1 MRIKLYFTLENTKLP
16 IDYRRSIISFI
27 KLSLSEY
34 SENEFEK
41 YYNQKDNII
50 KPYSFSIFF
59 RQPQIN
65 GQEIILEEKRF
76 EMNMTI
82 ENYET
87 AITIYNAFNHQK
99 NKKFSINQ
107 NSWILQNIVLI
118 PEKEIKENKIIIK
131 FQAPLCVRQRKENK
145 DYYYSFE
152 NEEFEETLKM
162 NIKEQLKIANVPTE
176 EVDTFKIAPIKAKK
190 VIIKF
195 YEKQIECSTGIF
207 KLEGDIELLNYLYKA
222 GIGSKH
228 SARIW
233 DVSNCL
239 KGGAK
244 LKIKVYLNDWFF
256 NAGIVG
262 FLKILEENHD
272 EFAIRRNNYI
282 EFNTE
287 NLKNFHKYYFNYF
300 FKKYNI
306 AENVKNRTRNLF
318 NYLENN
324 IEAVFEDKDKEKER
338 KDKIKLNKK
347 YIKEA
352 IKKQL
357 DKIKKIDEIIYE
369 EMKEQYEQIDKV
381 NTKQEIVEI
390 KEKLI
395 SNIEKENINKRLTLN
410 LFKSILSNTYYGQP
424 SFLNVVKTAL
434 SYEEQQ
440 KVMYK
445 DYISNIVE
453 TGFINGI
460 MQNEYSIEQVKEYI
474 ENSKER
480 NITQD
485 IEKIYL
491 KIKKDYID
499 KSKTIEDIQKYLKE
513 KVIKR
518 CSMCENEMGLT
529 TNYSEG
535 NFVPLAIS
543 SNNAKNFFW
552 NQNVN
557 MPICDVCKL
566 ILFCIPAGMT
576 TIAKTIKENGEY
588 REKQLLSFVNYD
600 TDINRLYKTNI
611 NFGNKSRYE
620 NKNENENPYSEL
632 ILDIVDQDKQV
643 SMWQLENIFV
653 VEIEA
658 EYGAYSRIE
667 YFNIKRYMSIFF
679 TRYAQKTLSKIWDYR
694 YRLQIVDCIMK
705 NKDIKYII
713 NERLRDEMKK
723 GEKKNGYNS
732 FLAARIRTILNTLK
746 KEGKEVEDIKKND
759 DKLYVIYNL
768 GIQIHEELKHNN
780 EDNKL
785 DGYTYK
791 MLNSVKAG
799 NKKEFIDIVIRLH
812 MAMGKDVSP
821 IFIETMQTTGLD
833 FESIGHSFL
842 AGLISNKYGKKEEEK
857 ING

>member
-1 MRIKLYFTLENTKLP
+1 MRIKLYFILENTKMP

-27 KLSLSEY
+27 KLALSDY
-34 SENEFEK
+34 SENEFKK

-50 KPYSFSIFF
+50 KPYAFSVFF
-59 RQPQIN
+59 RKPKIN
-65 GQEIILEEKRF
+65 GEEIVIEDKKF
-76 EMNMTI
+76 EMNMTM

-87 AITIYNAFNHQK
+87 AITLYNAFNHQK
-99 NKKFSINQ
+99 DKKFSISQ
-107 NSWILQNIVLI
+107 NSWKLQNIVLI

-152 NEEFEETLKM
+152 NEKFEATLKM
-162 NIKEQLKIANVPTE
+162 NIKEQLKIANIPTE

-207 KLEGDIELLNYLYKA
+207 KLKGDIELLNYLYKA
-222 GIGSKH
+222 GMGSKH
-228 SARIW
+228 SARIR

-282 EFNTE
+282 EFDTE
-287 NLKNFHKYYFNYF
+287 NLRNFHKYYFNYF
-300 FKKYNI
+300 FKKYNV
-306 AENVKNRTRNLF
+306 AESVKIRIEKPF
-318 NYLENN
+318 EYLGNN
-324 IEAVFEDKDKEKER
+324 IEVVFEDKDKEKER
-338 KDKIKLNKK
+338 KEKIKSNKK

-369 EMKEQYEQIDKV
+369 EMKEQYDKIDKAI
-381 NTKQEIVEI
+381 TKQEIIEI
-390 KEKLI
+390 KEKIL
-395 SNIEKENINKRLTLN
+395 NNLQKEKINKRLTLN

-440 KVMYK
+440 EVMYK

-460 MQNEYSIEQVKEYI
+460 MQNEYSIKQIKEYI
-474 ENSKER
+474 ENSKKS

-491 KIKKDYID
+491 KIEKDYID
-499 KSKTIEDIQKYLKE
+499 KSKTIEDIQKNLKE

-543 SNNAKNFFW
+543 SDNARNFFW

-576 TIAKTIKENGEY
+576 TMTKTIKENGEY
-588 REKQLLSFVNYD
+588 KEKQLLSFVNYD
-600 TDINRLYKTNI
+600 VGIDRLYKTNI

-620 NKNENENPYSEL
+620 NKNDNPYSEL
-632 ILDIVDQDKQV
+632 ILDIVEQDKQV

-667 YFNIKRYMSIFF
+667 YFNIKRYISIFF
-679 TRYAQKTLSKIWDYR
+679 SRYAPRTLSKIWDYR
-694 YRLQIVDCIMK
+694 YRLQIVDYIMK

-713 NERLRDEMKK
+713 NDRLRDEIKK

-732 FLAARIRTILNTLK
+732 FLATQIRMILNTLK
-746 KEGKEVEDIKKND
+746 KEGKEVEDIKKNN

-768 GIQIHEELKHNN
+768 GVQIHSELKNKG

-791 MLNSVKAG
+791 MLNSIKAG
-799 NKKEFIDIVIRLH
+799 NKREFMDIVIRLH

-842 AGLISNKYGKKEEEK
+842 AGLISNKYEKKEEEK

>member
-1 MRIKLYFTLENTKLP
+1 MRIMLYFTLENNKIP

-34 SENEFEK
+34 SENEFKK

-50 KPYSFSIFF
+50 KPYAFSVFF
-59 RQPQIN
+59 RHPQISA
-65 GQEIILEEKRF
+65 QEIIVEDKQF

-87 AITIYNAFNHQK
+87 AITLYNAFNHQK

-107 NSWILQNIVLI
+107 NSWKLQNIVLI

-131 FQAPLCVRQRKENK
+131 FQSPLCVRKREENK

-152 NEEFEETLKM
+152 NEKFEETLKM
-162 NIKEQLKIANVPTE
+162 NIKEQLRITNISVE
-176 EVDTFKIAPIKAKK
+176 SVDTLKITPIKAKK

-195 YEKQIECSTGIF
+195 YEKQIECSTGVF
-207 KLEGDIELLNYLYKA
+207 ALEGDIELLSYLYKA
-222 GIGSKH
+222 GMGSKH
-228 SARIW
+228 SVRIR

-262 FLKILEENHD
+262 FLRILEDNED
-272 EFAIRRNNYI
+272 EFAIKRNNYI
-282 EFNTE
+282 EFDTE
-287 NLKNFHKYYFNYF
+287 DLRNFHKYYFNYF
-300 FKKYNI
+300 FKKYNV
-306 AENVKNRTRNLF
+306 AESVKIRTERLF
-318 NYLENN
+318 EYLENN
-324 IEAVFEDKDKEKER
+324 IEVVCEDKDKEKEQ
-338 KDKIKLNKK
+338 KEKIKSNKK
-347 YIKEA
+347 YIKDT

-357 DKIKKIDEIIYE
+357 DKIKKIDETTYE
-369 EMKEQYEQIDKV
+369 EMKEQYERIDKSS
-381 NTKQEIVEI
+381 TKQEIIEI

-395 SNIEKENINKRLTLN
+395 SNIEKDNINKRLTLN

-424 SFLNVVKTAL
+424 SFLNVIKTSL

-440 KVMYK
+440 ELMYK
-445 DYISNIVE
+445 DYVSNIVE

-460 MQNEYSIEQVKEYI
+460 MQNEYSIEQIKEYI
-474 ENSKER
+474 ENAKES

-485 IEKIYL
+485 IEKIYT
-491 KIKKDYID
+491 KIEKDYID
-499 KSKTIEDIQKYLKE
+499 KSKTMEDIQKYLKE
-513 KVIKR
+513 KVINR
-518 CSMCENEMGLT
+518 CSMCENEIGLT

-543 SNNAKNFFW
+543 SDNARNFFW
-552 NQNVN
+552 NQNVK

-576 TIAKTIKENGEY
+576 TITKTVKENGEY

-600 TDINRLYKTNI
+600 TEMDRLYKTNI

-620 NKNENENPYSEL
+620 NKNENPYSEL
-632 ILDIVDQDKQV
+632 ILDIVEQDKQV

-679 TRYAQKTLSKIWDYR
+679 TQYAEKTLSKIWDYR
-694 YRLQIVDCIMK
+694 YRLQIVDYIMK

-713 NERLRDEMKK
+713 NDRLIDEIKK

-732 FLAARIRTILNTLK
+732 FLATQIRMILNILK
-746 KEGKEVEDIKKND
+746 KEGKEVEDIKKNN

-768 GIQIHEELKHNN
+768 GVQIHEELKSKG

-791 MLNSVKAG
+791 MLNSIKAG
-799 NKKEFIDIVIRLH
+799 NKKEFMDIVIRLH

-842 AGLISNKYGKKEEEK
+842 AGLISNKYEKKEEEK
-857 ING
+857 VEK